1 MGMTPSRIYLIT
13 GDINSGKTSFCSTFL
28 RMLPMSAQ
36 QKWRIRGILSPPLI
50 HQDEK
55 HGILAVDLE
64 SGESWRLAVLNT
76 GAPGGVQTQRWQF
89 DVDTLRRCNQVLAN
103 AVPCDLLIVDELGPL
118 EFQRKSGFMEGIHAV
133 DSSSFSLG
141 LVVVR
146 SSLLEIALNRWPDA
160 FPIQIA
166 TPAMAESAAAS
177 LLQRL
182 KEDRSPSF
190 RNMFL

>member
-1 MGMTPSRIYLIT
+1 MTSSRIYLIT
-13 GDINSGKTSFCSTFL
+13 GDNNSGKTSFCSYFL
-28 RMLPMSAQ
+28 RMLPKSAQ

-55 HGILAVDLE
+55 QGILAVDLK
-64 SGESWRLAVLNT
+64 SGESRRLAVLNT
-76 GAPGGVQTQRWQF
+76 GSPGGVQTQRWQF
-89 DVDTLRRCNQVLAN
+89 DVDTLRWCNQVLAN
-103 AVPCDLLIVDELGPL
+103 SVPCDLLIVDELGPL

-133 DSSSFSLG
+133 DLGNFSLG

-166 TPAMAESAAAS
+166 APATAESAADS
-177 LLQRL
+177 LLQSL
-182 KEDRSPSF
+182 KEDGSPTL
-190 RNMFL
+190 RNLFL